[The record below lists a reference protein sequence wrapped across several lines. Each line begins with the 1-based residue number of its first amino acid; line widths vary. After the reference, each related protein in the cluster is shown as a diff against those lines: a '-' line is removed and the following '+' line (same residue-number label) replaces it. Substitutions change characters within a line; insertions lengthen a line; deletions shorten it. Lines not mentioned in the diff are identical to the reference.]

1 MTRAMSLWFPMLPIE
16 VFRRRAGN
24 KHDSRALLMVRT
36 VGQRRVV
43 SACCG
48 SALNAGVR
56 AGMTVADA
64 RGVFPPDAVL
74 VIPDDEVRTAT
85 ALAALGRWA
94 HRFSPRVAID
104 PPDGLLLDITGC
116 ERTLGGED
124 TIHRKACAELSRFG
138 VRAACVI
145 APTFAAAAA
154 LARHGEAEIIG
165 DTDLR
170 SAVAALPMAA
180 LRLDPKQ
187 AAGLAEVGLER
198 LGQIMDLPRS
208 VLPARF
214 GADLLLRLDRILGRA
229 IETIETIRPTEP
241 VCASIVFDG
250 PTHRWESLEAVVRS
264 LTADLCDQLA
274 RHDAGVTRA
283 VLTLTRSDLPPAPLA
298 FTLSVPSHDPAHL
311 WSLIRPR
318 LERTHLGFG
327 VEGLDLLAERTA
339 RIGHTQAHAWSAAE
353 SGVADQQAV
362 GRLLDGL
369 ANRLGR
375 DRVLR
380 AGLVQSHRPER
391 AVAMVPVGDDL
402 PRDTEPAPTCGDF
415 RPTLL
420 LPTPEPASV
429 IALTP
434 DGPVHRL
441 TWRDQTA
448 EVLSCIGPERIGPE
462 WWRVARSHA
471 RTRDYFILQAEDGR
485 WLWVF
490 RDLAG
495 GGGAGGGGWFVHG
508 VWG

>member
-1 MTRAMSLWFPMLPIE
+1 MSLWFPMLPIE
-16 VFRRRAGN
+16 AYRRQHRHGQAADLRDDRAVLIV
-24 KHDSRALLMVRT
+24 RA

-43 SACCG
+43 SACCHR
-48 SALNAGVR
+48 ALDAGVCP
-56 AGMTVADA
+56 GMTVADA
-64 RGVFPPDAVL
+64 RGVFPPDAV
-74 VIPDDEVRTAT
+74 VIAPDDPVRTAT

-94 HRFSPRVAID
+94 HRFSPRVALD

-116 ERTLGGED
+116 DHTLGGEEAIRR
-124 TIHRKACAELSRFG
+124 TACADLARFG

-145 APTFAAAAA
+145 APTFTAATA
-154 LARHGEAEIIG
+154 LARHGEAGIFE
-165 DTDLR
+165 DADLR
-170 SAVAALPMAA
+170 AAVAALPIAA

-198 LGQIMDLPRS
+198 LGQVMDLPRS

-214 GADLLLRLDRILGRA
+214 GPDLLLQLDRLLGRA
-229 IETIETIRPTEP
+229 IQTIETIRPEEP
-241 VCASIVFDG
+241 VRAGIVFDG
-250 PTHRWESLEAVVRS
+250 PTHRWESIEAVVRS
-264 LTADLCDQLA
+264 LIADLCGQLA
-274 RHDAGVTRA
+274 RRDTGVIRA

-298 FTLSVPSHDPAHL
+298 FTLSVPSHDAGHL
-311 WSLIRPR
+311 WSLVRPR

-339 RIGHTQAHAWSAAE
+339 RIGHSQSHAWSGSE
-353 SGVADQQAV
+353 SGVGDQQAL
-362 GRLLDGL
+362 GRLIDGL
-369 ANRLGR
+369 TNRLGR
-375 DRVLR
+375 ERVLR

-391 AVAMVPVGDDL
+391 AVAMVPAS
-402 PRDTEPAPTCGDF
+402 EAPPPQSEHLADRGVF
-415 RPTLL
+415 RPSLL
-420 LPTPEPASV
+420 FDAPEPASV

-448 EVLSCIGPERIGPE
+448 EVITCLGPERIGPE
-462 WWRVARSHA
+462 WWRVSRSHA

-490 RDLAG
+490 RDLT
-495 GGGAGGGGWFVHG
+495 GGGWFVHG

>member
-1 MTRAMSLWFPMLPIE
+1 MSLWFPMLPIE
-16 VFRRRAGN
+16 VFRRQRRHRQDAGSHDHRAVLIV
-24 KHDSRALLMVRT
+24 RAI
-36 VGQRRVV
+36 GPRRVV
-43 SACCG
+43 AACCDR
-48 SALNAGVR
+48 ALDAGVR
-56 AGMTVADA
+56 PGMTVADA

-74 VIPDDEVRTAT
+74 VTPDDPARTAV

-94 HRFSPRVAID
+94 HRFSPRVALD
-104 PPDGLLLDITGC
+104 PPDGLLIDITGC

-124 TIHRKACAELSRFG
+124 AIRRTARADLARFG

-154 LARHGEAEIIG
+154 LARHGKAEIVQ
-165 DTDLR
+165 DADLR
-170 SAVAALPMAA
+170 SAIAALPIAA

-187 AAGLAEVGLER
+187 AAGLAEVGLDR

-214 GADLLLRLDRILGRA
+214 GPDLLLRLDRMLGRA

-241 VCASIVFDG
+241 IRASIVFDG

-274 RHDAGVTRA
+274 RQDTGVTRA

-339 RIGHTQAHAWSAAE
+339 RIGHSQAHAWSAAE
-353 SGVADQQAV
+353 PGLADQQAV
-362 GRLLDGL
+362 ARLLDGL

-391 AVAMVPVGDDL
+391 AVAMVPVGDDV
-402 PRDTEPAPTCGDF
+402 PHDTDPAPNRGEF

-485 WLWVF
+485 WIWVF
-490 RDLAG
+490 RDLTG
-495 GGGAGGGGWFVHG
+495 GGGGWFVHG
-508 VWG
+508 IWG